1 MRNKLLSILVVCLLA
16 CSFAFSAG
24 SKKLLPTNSGA
35 HTSFVSFTQVNSYV
49 DTIIYN
55 VEPGLASLT
64 FWLYSPDSVSLTRIS
79 LRRVSTIA
87 GGNTVNTA
95 VATIDT
101 LSLFSSL
108 NPNSTASG
116 AATVQAQAVTLS
128 PVPDQIWF
136 IILHASTENGV
147 TSTTAYAGVNK
158 TYYKKP

>member
-1 MRNKLLSILVVCLLA
+1 MKRLVLNILVVCLM
-16 CSFAFSAG
+16 CSFAYSAG
-24 SKKLLPTNSGA
+24 SKKVLPLNSGMHSSSVA
-35 HTSFVSFTQVNSYV
+35 FTQVNSYV

-64 FWLYSPDSVSLTRIS
+64 FWLYSPDSVSLTRVS
-79 LRRVSTIA
+79 LRRVSTIL
-87 GGNTVNTA
+87 GGTTVNTA

-101 LSLFSSL
+101 LSLFTSL

-147 TSTTAYAGVNK
+147 TSTTAYAGVTK